1 MSRAKHEKSYVD
13 YDKPYETNIIG
24 LRGVMYFGIGLV
36 VLIVIT
42 FGLMFLLENV
52 MEDQA
57 QEKDRQSINP
67 MTQNMKPDERL
78 PPEPRLQVAPGFGVD
93 SPDGRINLELKA
105 PQSEYVE
112 LREQWEKEW
121 AEGQKDAKTGT
132 IVSLPIEQAKQ
143 KFLEQQN
150 AKANADEQKEFN
162 DSRRF
167 YSYSS
172 AGRLETDKRR

>member
-24 LRGVMYFGIGLV
+24 LRGVMYFAAGLV
-36 VLIVIT
+36 ILIVVT
-42 FGLMFLLENV
+42 FGLMILLENV

-57 QEKDRQSINP
+57 QERDQQSINP
-67 MTQNMKPDERL
+67 MTQNMKAEERL

-105 PQSEYVE
+105 PQSEYYE
-112 LREQWEKEW
+112 LHKQWEKQW

-132 IVSLPIEQAKQ
+132 IISLPIEAAKQ
-143 KFLEQQN
+143 KLLQEN
-150 AKANADEQKEFN
+150 VSANAAGEKKLD
-162 DSRRF
+162 DSRSF

-172 AGRLETDKRR
+172 SGRLESDKRR